1 MPTISASPSPVG
13 VYSRNPPKATTYVS
27 WNTESAAV
35 GTASVSENGGQP
47 QTLGSGQ
54 AGGPV
59 PLEVT
64 LGSTY
69 RLSLTVPSGIG
80 GGGAPVEIANAL
92 VETFDLRQQM
102 AAGFSQAFV
111 PQLGMPKV
119 LPQMI
124 TGLVVRPGV
133 DTVQIAFRTT
143 LPTIPTT
150 ELRDDAGNW
159 VDGKLPLFGGLRT
172 RHEVEFGFEE
182 ALALNTKHSF
192 KIEAFGP
199 TGDPASP
206 NKAIVT
212 GEFITGTRNVDVVWE
227 MLDLHDD
234 SDSTGAGELSFAFAV
249 GDVGTGAALG
259 NPSFLNRDMSDAD
272 PPIDLGITQ
281 ALTDVH
287 RELWLQVLAHEDD
300 KDFLPFS
307 GISSRGMIPSFE
319 GPGGRYEDDGDAER
333 VELTIV
339 ANVDTDPGL
348 TTISFELR
356 TGDWPLDF
364 VVTGHLDVDAIVG
377 SVIAPKMTKSK
388 LPPKR
393 DALLTKPGDVFGL
406 VGDGASGTA
415 DVVALGADGALY
427 HRRRDRQGA
436 GRGGLDEWNRIE
448 LPGLGKPV
456 AVASG
461 PESIDLVDLDARGG
475 VHHCEFEPAKP
486 KRPKWRKL
494 GGYFRQV
501 VPIADPAKRKGDRPG
516 VALFGIDEAGALHV
530 HDARSDGREWTQLG
544 AVSVDV
550 VAPVS
555 GNAAVLLAVA
565 GDGSLLHVAKSK
577 GRWRSEPIARKA
589 PGEGPTQL
597 LTAAIVER
605 VDRKD
610 PKRRHRDLVIGALDS
625 AHRVQ
630 MLNWPDYPD
639 GSPETRWKELG
650 PLQDLMLSDPE
661 TPRRE
666 RKSGKG

>member
-1 MPTISASPSPVG
+1 MPTISASPNPVG
-13 VYSRNPPKATTYVS
+13 VYSRNPPRATTYVS
-27 WNTESAAV
+27 WNTESGAV
-35 GTASVSENGGQP
+35 GNASVSENGGQP
-47 QTLGSGQ
+47 KPLGSGQ

-69 RLSLTVPSGIG
+69 RLSLTIPPGIG
-80 GGGAPVEIANAL
+80 GGGPTEVAAAM

-102 AAGFSQAFV
+102 AVGFSQSFV
-111 PQLGMPKV
+111 PQLGMPSV

-133 DTVQIAFRTT
+133 DMVQIAFRTT

-172 RHEVEFGFEE
+172 RHEVEFGFED

-206 NKAIVT
+206 NKAVVT

-259 NPSFLNRDMSDAD
+259 NPGFLNRDISDD
-272 PPIDLGITQ
+272 EPPIDLGITL

-287 RELWLQVLAHEDD
+287 REIWLQVLAHEDD

-319 GPGGRYEDDGDAER
+319 GPGGRYEDDGDAET

-406 VGDGASGTA
+406 VGDGSSGMA

-436 GRGGLDEWNRIE
+436 SGRGRDEWNRIE

-456 AVASG
+456 ALASG
-461 PESIDLVDLDARGG
+461 ADSLDLVDLDARGG
-475 VHHCEFEPAKP
+475 VLHCEFDAAKP
-486 KRPKWRKL
+486 KRAKWRKL
-494 GGYFRQV
+494 GGDFRQV
-501 VPIADPAKRKGDRPG
+501 VPVADAAKRKGERPG
-516 VALFGIDEAGALHV
+516 VALFGIDQDGALHV
-530 HDARSDGREWTQLG
+530 HDARGEGREWTRLG
-544 AVSVDV
+544 DV
-550 VAPVS
+550 PVGAVAPVS
-555 GNAAVLLAVA
+555 GNAAALLAVA
-565 GDGSLLHVAKSK
+565 GDGSLLHFAKSK
-577 GRWRSEPIARKA
+577 GRWRSEVVARKA
-589 PGEGPTQL
+589 PGDGPTQL
-597 LTAAIVER
+597 LTAAIV
-605 VDRKD
+605 DRGDGKD
-610 PKRRHRDLVIGALDS
+610 PKSRHRDLVIGTMNAARQVHAL
-625 AHRVQ
+625 H
-630 MLNWPDYPD
+630 WPDYPE
-639 GSPETRWKELG
+639 GSPEPRWRELG
-650 PLQDLMLSDPE
+650 NLQDLMLSQSE
-661 TPRRE
+661 APRRG
-666 RKSGKG
+666 RKSAKS